1 MIALTVAVGPLTAHQ
16 IAHGEAEGETAVV
29 PSGSAALGPAPGS
42 HARGRT
48 STVTDWA
55 GWLARGGAELDSA
68 SPALLTYSFTN
79 GQTMVVRRPQPTD
92 GHPLKVLVSANI
104 AKAAPTGGL
113 ITLNFQDAEVPAQ
126 IVGVAKRFPDSN
138 DEGQGFVVAEQSHLA
153 TALSADAPGTAVPD
167 ELWLSVPG
175 SAAARVAG
183 ALTRSPFASLVVA
196 SRRDLQHQLDSQPL
210 ARGIT
215 LTLGAAGL
223 IAVLLAAVGFLLA
236 LVSEARDERGE
247 LFDLEAQG
255 VSPGTLRNQLRA
267 RSLVLVA
274 FGAIAGARAR
284 PDPLAA
290 RRLGDRRLGRDDRPG
305 AAAPL
310 PAGARDGASRSAR
323 ARSRARGARRGD
335 RPARVE
341 GRHAV
346 PRLVE
351 PRMTA
356 AIEIG
361 DAFRIYE
368 SGDAA
373 TVALQGLDL
382 ELEAGEIVVALG
394 PSGAGKSTLLRVLA
408 GLERLSA
415 GTARVFGTE
424 LGRLDAAGAASYRA
438 AHVGLLDQHYAR
450 SLSPDLT
457 CRHTVALQLELLGTP
472 AAESRPRA
480 DELLDRVGLLDRAGE
495 PPANLSGGE
504 QQRVAVCAAV
514 AHGPGLLLA
523 DEPAGELDA
532 ANATVVYE
540 LLGGARSRGRR
551 DGAHRQPRCGRGLD
565 RRPAR
570 LHPRRP
576 DRRAVAA
583 RRQAGARDLAEGLG
597 PPAARSVAA
606 GKPRF
611 AEVEQDGSRIVLTPV
626 SLRAPPPRRRASTR
640 PSPSRPRRRARS
652 RPR

>member
-1 MIALTVAVGPLTAHQ
+1 M
-16 IAHGEAEGETAVV
+16 
-29 PSGSAALGPAPGS
+29 
-42 HARGRT
+42 
-48 STVTDWA
+48 
-55 GWLARGGAELDSA
+55 
-68 SPALLTYSFTN
+68 
-79 GQTMVVRRPQPTD
+79 
-92 GHPLKVLVSANI
+92 
-104 AKAAPTGGL
+104 
-113 ITLNFQDAEVPAQ
+113 PAQ
-126 IVGVAKRFPDSN
+126 IVGVANRFPDSN
-138 DEGQGFVVAEQSHLA
+138 DQGQGFVVAEQSHLA

-175 SAAARVAG
+175 SAAAARVAG

-223 IAVLLAAVGFLLA
+223 IAVLLAAVGFLLT

-255 VSPGTLRNQLRA
+255 VPPGTLRNQLRA

-274 FGAIAGARAR
+274 FGAIAG
-284 PDPLAA
+284 LVLGLILS
-290 RRLGDRRLGRDDRPG
+290 RLVVSVIGVSAETTDPG

-323 ARSRARGARRGD
+323 ARSRAGGARRAD
-335 RPARVE
+335 RAPRAE

-346 PRLVE
+346 PCLVE

-382 ELEAGEIVVALG
+382 EIEAGEIVVALG

-424 LGRLDAAGAASYRA
+424 LGRLDAAGAACVPRRSRRA
-438 AHVGLLDQHYAR
+438 ARPALRALALAR
-450 SLSPDLT
+450 SHLPPHGRAAARAARHPD
-457 CRHTVALQLELLGTP
+457 RREP
-472 AAESRPRA
+472 AARRRAARPRRPA
-480 DELLDRVGLLDRAGE
+480 RPGRRAAGE
-495 PPANLSGGE
+495 PLRRRAAAGRGLCCGRARPGPPARRRARRRARCG
-504 QQRVAVCAAV
+504 QRDRRLRAARR
-514 AHGPGLLLA
+514 
-523 DEPAGELDA
+523 
-532 ANATVVYE
+532 
-540 LLGGARSRGRR
+540 ARSRGRR
-551 DGAHRQPRCGRGLD
+551 DRAHRQPRCGRGLD

-583 RRQAGARDLAEGLG
+583 RREAGARDLAQGLG
-597 PPAARSVAA
+597 PPAALS
-606 GKPRF
+606 
-611 AEVEQDGSRIVLTPV
+611 
-626 SLRAPPPRRRASTR
+626 SLRARRASPR
-640 PSPSRPRRRARS
+640 SSRTGAAS
-652 RPR
+652 S